1 MVPPRNAPL
10 ISLKG
15 VEKEYATAA
24 GRHRALRDID
34 LEVGTTESV
43 AITGRSGSGKTTLLH
58 LISGVDRPTHGEVRV
73 AGEPVH
79 GRSENALAKWR
90 GATVG
95 IVFQSFQLLPT
106 LTVVEN
112 VLLPMDFRDVRPPR
126 ERRRRALEL
135 LDWVGIADQAD
146 KLPSALSGGQQQR
159 AAIARALANDPPIV
173 VADEPTGNLDR
184 ATARAIFELFGRLK
198 ARGTTL
204 LVATHETEL
213 AAGFDRTVELVD
225 GAIAR
230 TTAAAELAATERVG

>member
-24 GRHRALRDID
+24 GRHRALRDVD
-34 LEVGTTESV
+34 LEVGATESV